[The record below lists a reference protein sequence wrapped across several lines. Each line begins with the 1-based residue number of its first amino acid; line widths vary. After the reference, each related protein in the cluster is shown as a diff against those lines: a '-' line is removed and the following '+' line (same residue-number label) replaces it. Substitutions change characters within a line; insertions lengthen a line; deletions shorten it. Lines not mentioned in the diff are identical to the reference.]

1 MPSKL
6 FRYWWLTLIAQLPFI
21 KSSPTSSFR
30 LAKPFSVLNFRKKLE
45 NASSSGPFYSPKGWL
60 FCMKRCHL
68 PLRFCISAA
77 HHNTAAKNSYTCG
90 HKEDMKRN
98 PSSAAVSHLWLP
110 WHQGFITINNINA
123 PQGLPKFPYHTRYQF
138 LKSCWK
144 LASNSLNNHLS

>member
-21 KSSPTSSFR
+21 KSSPTSSFC

-68 PLRFCISAA
+68 HCVFASLLHTITQQPKIAIPA
-77 HHNTAAKNSYTCG
+77 GT
-90 HKEDMKRN
+90 KRIWREILALLQSVTFDFHGIRV
-98 PSSAAVSHLWLP
+98 SSQSIH
-110 WHQGFITINNINA
+110 INA